1 MERSG
6 FSWGAEA
13 WHIHSGASRPDR
25 QTCTNNEKAP
35 QLRSTPVATATN
47 IAKQAVQ
54 DKIESQVKAV
64 EAKLETLRLK
74 ADAAKKIA
82 EVKAIA
88 DLVTKKH
95 EIDRKLSDLKKSNES
110 TYQQAKADIE
120 SRVAELEKSVKA
132 IEAKFKTA

>member
-1 MERSG
+1 
-6 FSWGAEA
+6 
-13 WHIHSGASRPDR
+13 
-25 QTCTNNEKAP
+25 
-35 QLRSTPVATATN
+35 VATATN